1 MTWTSDSFY
10 ALKLFIL
17 KTVVQCLVMQLYL
30 LKEHVLAFDAS
41 LKFVFSDEMF
51 FAKLGEKV
59 LLHCQDFGQESFISS
74 GYSAS

>member
-1 MTWTSDSFY
+1 
-10 ALKLFIL
+10 
-17 KTVVQCLVMQLYL
+17 MQLYL

-74 GYSAS
+74 GYSASWLTGKHVFFVYWVSIHEDTDVLSS